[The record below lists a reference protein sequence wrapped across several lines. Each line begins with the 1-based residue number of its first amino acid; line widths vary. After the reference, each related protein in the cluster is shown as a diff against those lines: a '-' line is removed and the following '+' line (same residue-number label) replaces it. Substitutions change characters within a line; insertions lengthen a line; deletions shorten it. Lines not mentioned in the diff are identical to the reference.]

1 MNYRTKNG
9 EVLDHIVWLHYG
21 ICSGAVEAVLATNPK
36 LAEHGFM
43 LPSGLL
49 ITLPQYQPPHQS
61 QRVALW
67 D

>member
-1 MNYRTKNG
+1 MKYRTKNG
-9 EVLDHIVWLHYG
+9 EVLDHIVWRHYG
-21 ICSGAVEAVLATNPK
+21 VCSGAVEAVLATNPK
-36 LAEHGFM
+36 LAEHGSI

-49 ITLPQYQPPHQS
+49 ITLPHDQPPQKN